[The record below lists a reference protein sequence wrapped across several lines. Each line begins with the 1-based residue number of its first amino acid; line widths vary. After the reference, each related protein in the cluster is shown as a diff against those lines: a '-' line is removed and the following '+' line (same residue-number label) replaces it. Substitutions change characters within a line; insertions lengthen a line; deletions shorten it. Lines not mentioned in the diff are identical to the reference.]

1 MELNYSRQS
10 QFELF
15 PGTVRNPQPAQKPR
29 YPLKSLTL
37 SLENIIV
44 GSILF
49 IMLLVLFFCFGVER
63 GKRIMASSG
72 APQVVEPASAVKVDE
87 IIIPGESVDPSA
99 QTPRADVPLKTIRTP
114 SSSTEKPPAVQ
125 LSVEE
130 NKKTGQ
136 FFTIQVASFKSEENA
151 QREATGLKKKGY
163 DIFVLPKG
171 EHFIVSVGKFVQRNE
186 AREFSKRLKN
196 QYQDCLVRRF

>member
-63 GKRIMASSG
+63 GKRIVASSG
-72 APQVVEPASAVKVDE
+72 APQVVEAASTVKVE
-87 IIIPGESVDPSA
+87 EIIPGEAVDPSA
-99 QTPRADVPLKTIRTP
+99 QTPSADLPLKTIRTP
-114 SSSTEKPPAVQ
+114 PSGTEKQPAAQ
-125 LSVEE
+125 LSVNED
-130 NKKTGQ
+130 KKAGQ

-151 QREATGLKKKGY
+151 QREAMGLKKKGY

-171 EHFIVSVGKFVQRNE
+171 EHFIVLVGKFVQRHE
-186 AREFSKRLKN
+186 AKEFSKRLKN